1 MAPNNAILI
10 DWCVI
15 QPSSE
20 ILLQQMGIQRPTAR
34 ERERGREKDRE
45 KDRERKR
52 EGNGEHEG

>member
-34 ERERGREKDRE
+34 ERERE
-45 KDRERKR
+45 R
-52 EGNGEHEG
+52 EGQGEGQGEEEGGERRA